1 MTIQEQFKEAL
12 RLEVDGHVGEA
23 LQLYNEILEIDN
35 SHRAALINL
44 GSLYYRMKQFKQA
57 LDCFLRA
64 LQLKE
69 DYIVLFNI
77 GSLYFRLG
85 EYKKAIITL
94 NQCNT
99 CNPDFFTAL
108 LVKGIAFSKLN
119 NYKAALKCFK
129 EVIKKD
135 PANKVALTATILLYY
150 EQKNYADALRYLQH
164 YDRYHDS
171 FRFRE
176 VTSDI
181 LLQCAQ
187 YSDEKLISHSLQK
200 KGFRQFN
207 EYIATIP
214 HAIFNDTKGTI
225 ETKIQQLEQEIQKE
239 PTPQVLIS
247 LSLCHLFVGNNQTAL
262 QYLAKATKAV

>member
-1 MTIQEQFKEAL
+1 MTIQEQFREAL
-12 RLEVDGHVGEA
+12 RLEEQGNVTEA
-23 LQLYNEILEIDN
+23 LQLYTNILKIDN
-35 SHRAALINL
+35 SYRAALINL
-44 GSLYYRMKQFKQA
+44 GSLYYRMKQFKHA

-99 CNPDFFTAL
+99 YNPDFFIAL

-119 NYKAALKCFK
+119 NYKAALVCFK

-135 PANKVALTATILLYY
+135 PSNKVALTAIILLYY
-150 EQKNYADALRYLQH
+150 EQKNYTDALHYLQQ
-164 YDRYHDS
+164 YDMYHES

-176 VTSDI
+176 ITSDI
-181 LLQCAQ
+181 ILQCAH
-187 YSDEKLISHSLQK
+187 YNNGELISYSLQK
-200 KGFRQFN
+200 KGFRKFN

-214 HAIFNDTKGTI
+214 PTIFKDSKGTI
-225 ETKIQQLEQEIQKE
+225 DTKIQQLEQEIRKE
-239 PTPQVLIS
+239 PTPQALIS
-247 LSLCHLFVGNNQTAL
+247 LSLCHLFIGNDQTAL
-262 QYLAKATKAV
+262 QYLAKAVKAI